1 MTIEGD
7 VTLKIAIANDDGQV
21 SQHFGHC
28 AEYTFFEVED
38 GRVVSQTSVPT
49 PPHEPGIL
57 PPFLAK
63 HGANCVIAGG
73 MGSRA
78 QELFAQHG
86 IDVIIGVGG
95 PVQAVLEAYIAGE
108 LVSGESTCSH

>member
-1 MTIEGD
+1 MK
-7 VTLKIAIANDDGQV
+7 VAIANDGGQV

-38 GRVVSQTSVPT
+38 GKVISQTSVPT

-63 HGANCVIAGG
+63 HGANCVVAGG

-78 QELFAQHG
+78 QELFAAHG
-86 IDVIIGVGG
+86 IQVIMGVSG
-95 PVQAVLEAYIAGE
+95 PVEDVLRAYLDGT
-108 LVSGESTCSH
+108 LVVGQSTCDH